1 MNCIECSLNA
11 LPVQP
16 AIGYCTHCGAGIC
29 VEHVVVEVVNAQ
41 PMGMRV
47 STPRRRRLTCG
58 LCSTTGGSAA
68 VSRWRKKA
76 SGVVSEYEFSGRSRR

>member
-16 AIGYCTHCGAGIC
+16 AIGCCIHCGAGIC
-29 VEHVVVEVVNAQ
+29 VEHGVIELVEAQ
-41 PMGMRV
+41 PIGLTL

-68 VSRWRKKA
+68 VSRWRNRA
-76 SGVVSEYEFSGRSRR
+76 SGAARVYEFSGHSRR